1 MSRSLYYAPGVYRIR
16 VAGRLDAR
24 WADRFG
30 GMTVAP
36 VSEGGEQCAELT
48 GYLTDQSA
56 LYGVLNTLYDYHYP
70 LLYVEYLGPAH
81 DAAAGDDGDAV

>member
-16 VAGRLDAR
+16 VAGHLDAR

-30 GMTVAP
+30 GMRVA
-36 VSEGGEQCAELT
+36 VATESGEPCAELV
-48 GYLTDQSA
+48 GYLADQAA

-70 LLYVEYLGPAH
+70 LLYVEYLGPAE
-81 DAAAGDDGDAV
+81 DVPAAGDLP